1 MTEPVPPTTGVQ
13 SAAEPDLDLS
23 ASEVA
28 DLLLQLAK
36 SVRAFQIYE
45 SNNPVYQR
53 FVDGLKNTLADLW
66 RRTSALELIV
76 DEAGFRYGEE
86 VVAPADSRDSLP
98 YLFYMD
104 GIRHLKLL
112 PGFEDEIEK
121 FLAVVHKA
129 RVTDRMGDD
138 LVTLLWEQ
146 DFGSFQYG
154 YVDIL
159 AEGLELPGVPDP
171 STPAIGRER
180 IAADLMGDLEPAWSP
195 GEASAGDIVA
205 SITREDFDE
214 TLYFLDDAELQTLQQ
229 EVERE
234 WSRDLRTD
242 VLNALFDRLED
253 GKSERQTE
261 ILDILRQLLPNFL
274 ARGELAAATHVLR
287 ELDAILAANP
297 PRLGE
302 AQRVAVGRL
311 LDEMSDP
318 EVLGQLIDSIQ
329 SGGVVVDVQDLA
341 VFLEHLRPIALP
353 VLIRAAET
361 AKSQALHERL
371 PPAIE
376 HLARQQV
383 SHLVGLLESP
393 DATVARGAARLVGRL
408 RIASAAPGLA
418 KLMDSPDVD
427 VRRAAVA
434 ALADLRSSQAIE
446 PLQRALEDP
455 DRDVRITAARG
466 LGELRIQSVRE
477 RFEAIIKGRG
487 LREADL
493 TEKRAFFEAYGSL
506 AGNEGVPFLDR
517 ILNGRSLLRRR
528 EPSDMRACAAIGL
541 GKIGSPAARAALQ
554 RAGSDADPVVR
565 SAVNRALR
573 REATGT

>member
-1 MTEPVPPTTGVQ
+1 
-13 SAAEPDLDLS
+13 
-23 ASEVA
+23 
-28 DLLLQLAK
+28 
-36 SVRAFQIYE
+36 
-45 SNNPVYQR
+45 
-53 FVDGLKNTLADLW
+53 
-66 RRTSALELIV
+66 
-76 DEAGFRYGEE
+76 
-86 VVAPADSRDSLP
+86 
-98 YLFYMD
+98 
-104 GIRHLKLL
+104 KLL

-234 WSRDLRTD
+234 WSRDLRSD

-427 VRRAAVA
+427 VRRAA
-434 ALADLRSSQAIE
+434 
-446 PLQRALEDP
+446 
-455 DRDVRITAARG
+455 
-466 LGELRIQSVRE
+466 
-477 RFEAIIKGRG
+477 
-487 LREADL
+487 
-493 TEKRAFFEAYGSL
+493 
-506 AGNEGVPFLDR
+506 
-517 ILNGRSLLRRR
+517 
-528 EPSDMRACAAIGL
+528 
-541 GKIGSPAARAALQ
+541 
-554 RAGSDADPVVR
+554 
-565 SAVNRALR
+565 
-573 REATGT
+573 

>member
-1 MTEPVPPTTGVQ
+1 
-13 SAAEPDLDLS
+13 
-23 ASEVA
+23 
-28 DLLLQLAK
+28 
-36 SVRAFQIYE
+36 
-45 SNNPVYQR
+45 
-53 FVDGLKNTLADLW
+53 
-66 RRTSALELIV
+66 
-76 DEAGFRYGEE
+76 
-86 VVAPADSRDSLP
+86 
-98 YLFYMD
+98 
-104 GIRHLKLL
+104 
-112 PGFEDEIEK
+112 
-121 FLAVVHKA
+121 
-129 RVTDRMGDD
+129 
-138 LVTLLWEQ
+138 
-146 DFGSFQYG
+146 
-154 YVDIL
+154 
-159 AEGLELPGVPDP
+159 
-171 STPAIGRER
+171 
-180 IAADLMGDLEPAWSP
+180 
-195 GEASAGDIVA
+195 
-205 SITREDFDE
+205 EDFDE